1 MTMSQ
6 VLEERGQELTAVAGD
21 TEKGASSSPGAGMVS
36 PQWILPLKE
45 MAHAVIA
52 YTFPSLYYDIC
63 TQVLTIPLASVD
75 GKKG

>member
-1 MTMSQ
+1 M
-6 VLEERGQELTAVAGD
+6 ERSGVDQLTAAGD
-21 TEKGASSSPGAGMVS
+21 TEKGAFLSPGAGMVS